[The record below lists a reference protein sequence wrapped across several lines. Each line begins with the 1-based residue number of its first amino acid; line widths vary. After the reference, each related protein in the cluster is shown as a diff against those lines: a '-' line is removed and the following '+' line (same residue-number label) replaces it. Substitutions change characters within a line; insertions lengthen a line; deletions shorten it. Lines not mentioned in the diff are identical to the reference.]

1 MKTKYKIPL
10 IAGIAVLIGF
20 ASIIVGPVLFMIGS
34 NMIAG
39 LIVSSTSNETFE
51 EDFTGISE
59 VKFFASISLFE
70 VFFS

>member
-1 MKTKYKIPL
+1 
-10 IAGIAVLIGF
+10 
-20 ASIIVGPVLFMIGS
+20 MIGS